1 MLDDKNNNG
10 VALLIAD
17 NKTDAVICENC
28 HAKVSGSYCSQCG
41 QSIESTIKYFW
52 SVLLHLLDDIFSFD
66 SRASRTLKP
75 LLLKPGFL
83 TQEYIQGRRVHYV
96 PPLRLYL
103 FISIIFFISLNFFAV
118 DGKDQLVHEQRMAAP
133 LEQVTQYIGQL
144 EHSLNDLSLIKKSY
158 S

>member
-83 TQEYIQGRRVHYV
+83 TQEYIQCGFIYSSVLFSSFHLIFSPLTVKISLYMSKEW
-96 PPLRLYL
+96 LRL
-103 FISIIFFISLNFFAV
+103 
-118 DGKDQLVHEQRMAAP
+118 
-133 LEQVTQYIGQL
+133 
-144 EHSLNDLSLIKKSY
+144 
-158 S
+158 